1 MHALILIL
9 INMTVSI
16 TLALGGLYLVRKR
29 FPDSIRQA
37 NNEVAG
43 FFMSVIGVMYA
54 VLMAFV
60 IVVVWQQFDDTRL
73 TTEREGNALAAL
85 YRLVGALPEPD
96 GSRIRG
102 ILREYAQTMIDE
114 EWPAM
119 ARGQSSAAA
128 QDVADRVWVAV
139 ARRQTAS
146 DDERLIQAEVLQR
159 LNDLNDNRRMRVS
172 AAGAGLPAVMW
183 MLLIGGAVV
192 SVVFTYFFST
202 PNWRAQF
209 GLTALYV
216 ASIVFVLVL
225 ARLLD
230 YPFAG
235 DVHVSSES
243 FERALEAF
251 NRLDPR

>member
-1 MHALILIL
+1 MA
-9 INMTVSI
+9 VSI
-16 TLALGGLYLVRKR
+16 TLALGGLHLVRKC

-43 FFMSVIGVMYA
+43 FFMSVLGVMYA

-85 YRLVGALPEPD
+85 YRLAGVLPEQD
-96 GSRIRG
+96 GSRLRG
-102 ILREYAQTMIDE
+102 LLREYAQTMIDN

-119 ARGQSSAAA
+119 ARGQSSAEAE
-128 QDVADRVWVAV
+128 DVADRVWVAV

-146 DDERLIQAEVLQR
+146 DDERLIQAELLQR
-159 LNDLNDNRRMRVS
+159 LNDLNDNRRVREM
-172 AAGAGLPAVMW
+172 AAATGLPPIMW
-183 MLLIGGAVV
+183 VLLIGGAVV

-202 PNWRAQF
+202 PNARAQY

-235 DVHVSSES
+235 DVHISPES
-243 FERALEAF
+243 FERALETF
-251 NRLDPR
+251 NRIDPR